1 MGGNCS
7 YNEGW
12 GGVPEANRTHT
23 DSEYRI
29 DKHKVVFLTKNA
41 AQKKNILN
49 SNSPGVTYLIASKDK
64 EGNIKVHSVNIYDGH
79 HLKCEINLEFD
90 SKGNVISYNKS
101 AKGSHSH
108 YWAKD
113 PKDGLLKRKK
123 HDKSNI
129 FAIDSKYNS
138 LIKKVEKFN
147 KENHK

>member
-1 MGGNCS
+1 MGGNSS
-7 YNEGW
+7 YSADW
-12 GGVPEANRTHT
+12 GGVPKASRTHT
-23 DSEYRI
+23 DSGYRI
-29 DKHKVVFLTKNA
+29 DKHKVVFLAKNA

-49 SNSPGVTYLIASKDK
+49 SNSPDVTYLIACKDK
-64 EGNIKVHSVNIYDGH
+64 EGNIKIHSVNIYDGH

-101 AKGSHSH
+101 NKGSHSH
-108 YWAKD
+108 YWHKD
-113 PKDGLLKRKK
+113 PADGLLKRKK

-138 LIKKVEKFN
+138 LIKKIEKFN